1 LSTTPPT
8 NEPDDEQHSIVEEEY
23 PVDRLRTRL
32 NESLA
37 GRPLTVYL
45 VLFAGAATL
54 LLLLGVVWISA
65 QGGGDKDELIC
76 TEIAPTDARAAVFG
90 GQVQRINILVDKND
104 PLNSLTGLQLRFN
117 DGTCRQTPQG
127 AAMRNEL
134 LGIIGA
140 VDIYNKYSDASIRI
154 HYQTQNI
161 ELELLITPTPTTVPT
176 ETSTPAPATATPT
189 ELPPTVT
196 ATHTPPPATATTTA
210 TERATPSPVAPTA
223 TAESTQAGGQRIP
236 VGNPGT

>member
-1 LSTTPPT
+1 MSTTPPT

-23 PVDRLRTRL
+23 PVDRLRSRL

-65 QGGGDKDELIC
+65 QGGGDKEELIC
-76 TEIAPTDARAAVFG
+76 TEIATADARAAVFT
-90 GQVQRINILVDKND
+90 GQVQRINILVDKSD
-104 PLNSLTGLQLRFN
+104 PVNSLTGLQLRFN

-127 AAMRNEL
+127 AALRNDL

-140 VDIYNKYSDASIRI
+140 VDLYNKYSDTSIRI

-161 ELELLITPTPTTVPT
+161 QLELLITPTPTMAQTETPTPAPPT
-176 ETSTPAPATATPT
+176 ETPT
-189 ELPPTVT
+189 TVPPTAI
-196 ATHTPPPATATTTA
+196 ATHTPPATATATA
-210 TERATPSPVAPTA
+210 TERATPSA
-223 TAESTQAGGQRIP
+223 TAAGPTLAPTQAGGQRIP
-236 VGNPGT
+236 VGNPGS

>member
-8 NEPDDEQHSIVEEEY
+8 NEPDDEQHSIVEEY

-54 LLLLGVVWISA
+54 LLLLAVVWISA

-76 TEIAPTDARAAVFG
+76 TEIATVDARAAVFS
-90 GQVQRINILVDKND
+90 GQVQRINILVDKDD

-127 AAMRNEL
+127 AALRNDL

-176 ETSTPAPATATPT
+176 ETPIPVSPTATPT
-189 ELPPTVT
+189 EIPPTAT
-196 ATHTPPPATATTTA
+196 ATHTPLPATATATA
-210 TERATPSPVAPTA
+210 TERATPSPVAPTV
-223 TAESTQAGGQRIP
+223 TAEPTQAGGQRIP

>member
-1 LSTTPPT
+1 MSTTPPT

-54 LLLLGVVWISA
+54 LLLLAVVWISA

-76 TEIAPTDARAAVFG
+76 TEITPGDARAAVFS
-90 GQVQRINILVDKND
+90 GQVQRINILVDKDD
-104 PLNSLTGLQLRFN
+104 PLNSLTGLQLRLN

-127 AAMRNEL
+127 AALRTEL

-176 ETSTPAPATATPT
+176 ETSTPAPPTETPT
-189 ELPPTVT
+189 QLPPT
-196 ATHTPPPATATTTA
+196 ATHTPPPATATATA
-210 TERATPSPVAPTA
+210 TERVTPSPVAPTA
-223 TAESTQAGGQRIP
+223 TAEATQVGGQRIP